1 MNLINAC
8 HSCIFW
14 YTRPSQYGDCS
25 RNIWPYDR
33 RYGDGTQPYPTTLLV
48 GSGLAAK
55 LGMLPQG
62 SSEEFQEAAQL
73 DVIMFDKTETL
84 TEEGKPC
91 VMDVEVWLRS
101 IMMHEVVLGIMAKV
115 ESVSTHP
122 LAAVI

>member
-1 MNLINAC
+1 MLGRMSQTPLSISFNLKWSIQFAITVFVVTYPC
-8 HSCIFW
+8 GI
-14 YTRPSQYGDCS
+14 DLAA
-25 RNIWPYDR
+25 
-33 RYGDGTQPYPTTLLV
+33 PTTLLV

-55 LGMLPQG
+55 LGILPQG

-91 VMDVEVWLRS
+91 VMDVEVKLRS
-101 IMMHEVVLGIMAKV
+101 IMMHEVVLGIMVKV